1 MRLSLPLLSL
11 LLLACGLADARP
23 ATFGKRS
30 QNATLAEIIA
40 KRQTNRQNIALRA
53 HVKDTIKRV
62 QSGIKEKE
70 ARGVSLDLATR
81 TTTQVELK
89 EERALKADGKRLL
102 LPRASGDTI
111 TRKKRDL
118 SESGSTKADKRALT
132 ADGKRLLLPRAS
144 GDTVTRKKRG
154 LSESESTKT
163 EKRALTA
170 DGKRLLLPRASGDAA
185 PTQRKRRSTDPTNE
199 VFEER
204 GAFEILEEQ
213 QVALAEEIVY
223 EGAYPRCPASIGRKT
238 GYAHY
243 AGWKL
248 GGDDVSGPL
257 HLPTVTAC
265 PR

>member
-144 GDTVTRKKRG
+144 GD
-154 LSESESTKT
+154 
-163 EKRALTA
+163 
-170 DGKRLLLPRASGDAA
+170 AA